1 MNVKNNR
8 RAKMTKEM
16 LKESLLELMRTTP
29 LQKISIRAL
38 CERADINRSTFY
50 KYYGSQY
57 DLFHAIEDDLLLR
70 IDETLASIDKDPD
83 PADKTAPLI
92 NLLDYLKDNL
102 EICQLLMTSDVDP
115 EFPTKLMSRTSIQS
129 TIDESLSKYSKT
141 MDFYLREYLLA
152 GEFRIIY
159 QWLNHG
165 CKESSESIVK
175 LLLSLGYATINP
187 SFDIDVFK

>member
-29 LQKISIRAL
+29 LPKISIRTL
-38 CERADINRSTFY
+38 CEHADINRSTFY

-70 IDETLASIDKDPD
+70 IDETLATLDQD
-83 PADKTAPLI
+83 PADNSAPLI
-92 NLLDYLKDNL
+92 SLLDYLKENL

-115 EFPTKLMSRTSIQS
+115 EFPKKLLFRTSIQS
-129 TIDESLSKYSKT
+129 TINESLSKYSKT
-141 MDFYLREYLLA
+141 MDLYLREYLLA
-152 GEFRIIY
+152 GEFRIIH
-159 QWLNHG
+159 QWLQRD

-175 LLLSLGYATINP
+175 LLISLGNATINP
-187 SFDIDVFK
+187 SFDIDVFT